1 MAARAATAVAESGT
15 RSRDPE
21 NPEGG
26 CSDKTT
32 TVEAARHRPAR
43 HTAPGSGT
51 EQLGPSRDPSDLPAR
66 RTTPGSSNTQQR
78 HDGPTPRGAVERDS
92 LVERTAQQLRRIARK
107 PLRQRDARSAIA
119 VEATIRKLQKSVDAE
134 RAQLQRMT
142 AKNSR
147 DQSMATL
154 LREQAKA
161 REQLQQQHDREWG
174 AFAERLVSSVES
186 RVRADAFDDFIR
198 GSDLPADCW
207 SANSSLM
214 GQLTGPPRGTR
225 DGQTHTSQLTEEA
238 LGYLQETTQWW
249 EREQVAA

>member
-1 MAARAATAVAESGT
+1 MAARPGGNSCGGERQPEPRA

-21 NPEGG
+21 NPEGVLVAEEG
-26 CSDKTT
+26 GGSDKTT
-32 TVEAARHRPAR
+32 AEAARHLPAR
-43 HTAPGSGT
+43 RTAPGSGT
-51 EQLGPSRDPSDLPAR
+51 EQ
-66 RTTPGSSNTQQR
+66 QR
-78 HDGPTPRGAVERDS
+78 HGPTPRGAVERDS

-147 DQSMATL
+147 DQSMAML
-154 LREQAKA
+154 LREQAKQ

>member
-15 RSRDPE
+15 RSRDP
-21 NPEGG
+21 
-26 CSDKTT
+26 SD
-32 TVEAARHRPAR
+32 H
-43 HTAPGSGT
+43 
-51 EQLGPSRDPSDLPAR
+51 PAR
-66 RTTPGSSNTQQR
+66 RTTPGSSNTQ
-78 HDGPTPRGAVERDS
+78 PRGAVERDS

-147 DQSMATL
+147 DQSMAML
-154 LREQAKA
+154 LREQAK
-161 REQLQQQHDREWG
+161 QQQHDREWG